1 MARDGG
7 SPWAMGLLK
16 TFEESEFS
24 SWEKIGS
31 GGFGQVYKV
40 RHLHWKTWLAI
51 KCSPSLHVDE
61 KERMELLEEAR
72 KMEMAKFRYILP
84 VYGICKEPVG
94 LVMEYMETGSLE
106 KLLASEPLP
115 WELRFRIIH
124 ETAVGMNFLHCM
136 SPPLLHLD
144 LKPANILLDA
154 HYHVKISDFGL
165 AKCNGLS
172 HSHDISMDGL
182 CGTIAYLPPERIK
195 EKNRCFDTKHDVYSF
210 SIVVWGVLTQK
221 KPYAE
226 ENNILHIMVK
236 VVKGHRPEL
245 PAVSKSRPHSCNNLI
260 KLMQKCW
267 QDDPGERPTFQE
279 ITSETEAL
287 CEKPED
293 ETKEMITQDLDTK
306 NAPEQQPEGICA
318 LSQKKQEPALPSVK
332 DYSLSELLSQL
343 DSGISQTMEGPEDLS
358 RSSSESKLASSDK
371 RLSGVSSVDSAFSS
385 RGSLSLSFERESSD
399 IGTTDI
405 QKRKLTEAILSGDT
419 SKLMKILQPQ
429 DVDVVLDGN
438 SSLLHLAVE
447 AGQEECVKWL
457 LLYNANP
464 NLTNKKGSTPL
475 HIAIE
480 KKFKSIVELLMAR
493 KINVNAK
500 DEDQWT
506 PLHYA
511 AWQGHLPIVKLL
523 AKQRGA
529 DVNAQTVDG
538 RTSLHLAAQRGHYR
552 VARLLIDLESDV
564 NIQNGLLQTALHI
577 AAETGHTSTSRLLLK
592 HGANIEAAT
601 AEGYTALHLASRSGH
616 LATTKLLM
624 DERASVLA
632 RGPLNRTALH
642 LAAENGHS
650 EVVEGL
656 ISTESIN
663 VSDSEGFTALH
674 LAARGGHVKAVEVL
688 LRHGAHTD
696 MPRLKC
702 QSLLPSAQQS
712 RNNSLTVLLS
722 DT

>member
-1 MARDGG
+1 MSREPG
-7 SPWAMGLLK
+7 SPWGAMGLLK
-16 TFEESEFS
+16 TFEESEFG

-221 KPYAE
+221 KPFAE

-245 PAVSKSRPHSCNNLI
+245 PAVSKSRPQSCNNLI

-293 ETKEMITQDLDTK
+293 ETREMITQDLDTK
-306 NAPEQQPEGICA
+306 NSPEQQPEGMSA
-318 LSQKKQEPALPSVK
+318 LSQPKQEPALPSVK

-385 RGSLSLSFERESSD
+385 RGSLSLSFERESS
-399 IGTTDI
+399 
-405 QKRKLTEAILSGDT
+405 
-419 SKLMKILQPQ
+419 
-429 DVDVVLDGN
+429 GN
-438 SSLLHLAVE
+438 
-447 AGQEECVKWL
+447 
-457 LLYNANP
+457 
-464 NLTNKKGSTPL
+464 
-475 HIAIE
+475 
-480 KKFKSIVELLMAR
+480 
-493 KINVNAK
+493 
-500 DEDQWT
+500 
-506 PLHYA
+506 
-511 AWQGHLPIVKLL
+511 
-523 AKQRGA
+523 
-529 DVNAQTVDG
+529 
-538 RTSLHLAAQRGHYR
+538 
-552 VARLLIDLESDV
+552 
-564 NIQNGLLQTALHI
+564 
-577 AAETGHTSTSRLLLK
+577 
-592 HGANIEAAT
+592 
-601 AEGYTALHLASRSGH
+601 
-616 LATTKLLM
+616 
-624 DERASVLA
+624 
-632 RGPLNRTALH
+632 
-642 LAAENGHS
+642 
-650 EVVEGL
+650 
-656 ISTESIN
+656 
-663 VSDSEGFTALH
+663 
-674 LAARGGHVKAVEVL
+674 
-688 LRHGAHTD
+688 
-696 MPRLKC
+696 
-702 QSLLPSAQQS
+702 
-712 RNNSLTVLLS
+712 
-722 DT
+722 